1 VPIQI
6 VEYRSSWPAAFAG
19 IAADLRSVLGA
30 SARRIDHIGSTAVP
44 GLAAKDK
51 IDIQVSV
58 SSRADLEPTLGALE
72 AAGYRRLPEGSEDH
86 IPPGGSADPAE
97 WVKRLAI
104 NRPEE
109 RPANIHIR
117 VEGAAN
123 QRYPL
128 LFRDYLRTHGSSALA
143 YGALKRGLAAI
154 LDDIGTYADV
164 KDPACDLI
172 ALAAED
178 WAIATGW
185 DPGRSD
191 G

>member
-1 VPIQI
+1 MPIEI
-6 VEYRSSWPAAFAG
+6 VEYRASWPAAFAV

-51 IDIQVSV
+51 IDVQVTV
-58 SSRADLEPTLGALE
+58 SSEADLERVLGALV
-72 AAGYRRLPEGSEDH
+72 AAGYRSWPEGSEDH
-86 IPPGGSADPAE
+86 IPPGGSTQPGQ
-97 WVKRLAI
+97 WLKRLAI
-104 NRPEE
+104 NRSEE
-109 RPANIHIR
+109 RAANVHIR
-117 VEGAAN
+117 AEGAAN

-154 LDDIGTYADV
+154 LDDIGTYADI

-178 WAIATGW
+178 WAIANGW
-185 DPGRSD
+185 EPSPTDA
-191 G
+191 